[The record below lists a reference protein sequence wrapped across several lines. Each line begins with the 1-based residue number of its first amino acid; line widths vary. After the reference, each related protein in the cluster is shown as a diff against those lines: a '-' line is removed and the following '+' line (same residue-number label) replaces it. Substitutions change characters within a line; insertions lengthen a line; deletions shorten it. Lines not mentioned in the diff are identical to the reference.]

1 MTNMHTCFGSGN
13 RCGHEFCPQ
22 KGGICPLATGELS
35 RPIYSLVQKWLRS
48 CFQSPPKC
56 PLFNRWP
63 DLKQVRSQ
71 RREACLTVL
80 LTLLRHLDPNTLCVG
95 FLHPNGQFQALAPK
109 YIVMETGLG
118 QRRCER
124 AISDLKKAQAL
135 EVKSPG
141 HDQRPILAFTE
152 RFMEWMLWESS
163 LWALEY
169 GRTEDSQSAS
179 DRDEDRL

>member
-1 MTNMHTCFGSGN
+1 MNK
-13 RCGHEFCPQ
+13 RP
-22 KGGICPLATGELS
+22 PLAAFVHS
-35 RPIYSLVQKWLRS
+35 WLKD
-48 CFQSPPKC
+48 CFHSPPKC

-80 LTLLRHLDPNTLCVG
+80 LTLLRHLDPDTLCVG

-124 AISDLKKAQAL
+124 VISDLKKVQAL
-135 EVKSPG
+135 EMKSPG
-141 HDQRPILAFTE
+141 PGQRPVLAFMV
-152 RFMEWMLWESS
+152 RFVEWMLWESS
-163 LWALEY
+163 LWALEHSRIGDNQSDSGCGE
-169 GRTEDSQSAS
+169 GRP
-179 DRDEDRL
+179 